1 MPQRFLQFD
10 IDSLNDVNVL
20 DMDEEDVLVIRAL
33 LLNPD
38 VGVSAIE
45 TVKVIKNNQIE
56 SLKNGTFFNNYERK
70 ILFKA
75 SVRGEVVVSI
85 KIFIL
90 DNTNGAEKFFKKIFR
105 SAFGSVFGL
114 VTGGISNTVLANVVS
129 NAGGFL
135 ESLDDAEMKKEKILV
150 LGEGWGSIDS
160 NSPPSSTAIELKV
173 EKQIIKV
180 KNRRERRYGS
190 KLVNNTPDE
199 RILLDEGNNG
209 SITISIK
216 DIA

>member
-45 TVKVIKNNQIE
+45 TVKVIKNDQIE

-135 ESLDDAEMKKEKILV
+135 ENLDDAEMKKEKILV
-150 LGEGWGSIDS
+150 LGEGWGSIDN